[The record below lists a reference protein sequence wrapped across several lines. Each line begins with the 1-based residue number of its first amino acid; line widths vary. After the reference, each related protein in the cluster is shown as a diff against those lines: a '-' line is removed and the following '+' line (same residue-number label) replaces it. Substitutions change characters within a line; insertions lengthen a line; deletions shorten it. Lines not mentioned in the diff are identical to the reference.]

1 MKIVHWLDD
10 HLEELCLTL
19 LLIGIS
25 AIMVT
30 QVIARYVF
38 NYSLSWSDELARY
51 CLVWSAFLSVSFCVK
66 KRISIKIDQVQ
77 NALPARAIPWLKM
90 LRHTIVF
97 LFCILMIPYAWT
109 YVQQSV
115 SSGASSPALQIPMVF
130 IQCAPLVGFI
140 LLAIRVS
147 QAWLREF
154 KVSRTIMAETI
165 VDALKAEPLEEMKE
179 EERQEELRRKQE
191 KGGEDS

>member
-1 MKIVHWLDD
+1 MKIVRWLDD

-77 NALPARAIPWLKM
+77 NALPERGTLPTRKKKVEALCFTSSFTISSLSRISADEDENPTFTSPDWLSKD
-90 LRHTIVF
+90 
-97 LFCILMIPYAWT
+97 
-109 YVQQSV
+109 
-115 SSGASSPALQIPMVF
+115 SSLIIECGTNFSI
-130 IQCAPLVGFI
+130 CAKIF
-140 LLAIRVS
+140 AY
-147 QAWLREF
+147 F
-154 KVSRTIMAETI
+154 
-165 VDALKAEPLEEMKE
+165 
-179 EERQEELRRKQE
+179 
-191 KGGEDS
+191 